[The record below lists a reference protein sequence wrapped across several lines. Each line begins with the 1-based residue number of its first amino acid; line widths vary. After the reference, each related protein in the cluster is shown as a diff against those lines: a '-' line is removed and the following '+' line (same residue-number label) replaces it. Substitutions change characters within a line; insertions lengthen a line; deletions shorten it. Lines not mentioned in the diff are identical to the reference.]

1 MQKGDSGIHANQG
14 GVTGNKLV
22 FYADSDLDRKATA
35 SGVAI
40 TGHVMEGNA
49 GSGADETSVIMMSP
63 IGHWEKVSES
73 GVYRFVCGESN
84 IRTNSAGFYLSGHC
98 FFPNLAV

>member
-1 MQKGDSGIHANQG
+1 MSRLNVCYMQKGDSGIHANQG

-35 SGVAI
+35 SRVAI

-63 IGHWEKVSES
+63 IGHWKKVSES
-73 GVYRFVCGESN
+73 GVY
-84 IRTNSAGFYLSGHC
+84 
-98 FFPNLAV
+98 